1 MPAVKLVDRFASNQS
16 TIITMIHYNKK
27 ILQNLFFFL
36 LLFIFQMTCAQTGIR
51 GKVTDINGKPLVY
64 ANILLLKQA
73 DSSLVKG
80 MFTNETGHFNF
91 QDITGGRY
99 LLTSTHT
106 GFSQVYTAAFE
117 IKTGDNTDMGTLKLA
132 LENTQLSEVKVA
144 AKKPLLEQKIDRLVI
159 NVSNSIT
166 SAGNTALEV
175 LERSPGVVVDH
186 QNNLITMNGKNG
198 VVLMINGKISH
209 MPLAAAVQ
217 MLAGMSAGNIEKI
230 ELITTPPANFDAEG
244 NAGYIN
250 VVLKENNNYGTNGS
264 YTASLGYGK
273 GWVQAASININHRKG
288 KINLYGDLSF
298 SRVKKPFP
306 IKAYSRVSYLGNIT
320 ETDFTG
326 YRTDTTRNF
335 TGRLGIDYYLNSR
348 TVIGVLFSG
357 YDNKYSQSESNEN
370 LIIKN
375 SILDTTIRLANSE
388 INHWQNYSAN
398 LNIQHSFK
406 VDENLSLNI
415 DYIWYTNYQ
424 PVKYGTSYYD
434 NSGNFVYKQSTKSG
448 KSTPI
453 NFWVGA
459 MDYSKKLSQ
468 LVSMEA
474 GIKVTSSAFNND
486 ISFERFIQNTWSKDP
501 SLSAKYKLNED
512 YEAAYASF
520 NITVD
525 KKTEAKTGIRYE
537 YTNSNLGTEAIKNIV
552 DRHYGNLFPTFFIS
566 HRVNE
571 NNSMSFSYNLRI
583 TRPTFNNLAPF
594 TYYVDANT
602 VLTGNPALQPSL
614 SNTIKTDY
622 TYKQYLFSLSY
633 SVEAHAITGFQ
644 PNSDS
649 ATNKLTLSPQNLRNQ
664 KLISAI
670 ISVPVNV
677 AEWWTMQYNFT
688 GIWQQINAFYH
699 DEPVRL
705 SQINYNITSNQ
716 NFKFSKSWS
725 ATLTG
730 FFQSASLNGISIVKP
745 IGSLDFGIKKKL
757 QGNKGAFTFNVNDI
771 FGTIAFRESTNL
783 PEQNFVS
790 NVDIHFS
797 QRTYNL
803 TYTHSFGNDKLKGK
817 RERGTGAEDEKGRVH
832 N

>member
-1 MPAVKLVDRFASNQS
+1 
-16 TIITMIHYNKK
+16 
-27 ILQNLFFFL
+27 
-36 LLFIFQMTCAQTGIR
+36 
-51 GKVTDINGKPLVY
+51 
-64 ANILLLKQA
+64 
-73 DSSLVKG
+73 
-80 MFTNETGHFNF
+80 
-91 QDITGGRY
+91 
-99 LLTSTHT
+99 
-106 GFSQVYTAAFE
+106 
-117 IKTGDNTDMGTLKLA
+117 
-132 LENTQLSEVKVA
+132 
-144 AKKPLLEQKIDRLVI
+144 
-159 NVSNSIT
+159 
-166 SAGNTALEV
+166 
-175 LERSPGVVVDH
+175 
-186 QNNLITMNGKNG
+186 
-198 VVLMINGKISH
+198 
-209 MPLAAAVQ
+209 
-217 MLAGMSAGNIEKI
+217 
-230 ELITTPPANFDAEG
+230 
-244 NAGYIN
+244 
-250 VVLKENNNYGTNGS
+250 
-264 YTASLGYGK
+264 
-273 GWVQAASININHRKG
+273 
-288 KINLYGDLSF
+288 
-298 SRVKKPFP
+298 
-306 IKAYSRVSYLGNIT
+306 
-320 ETDFTG
+320 
-326 YRTDTTRNF
+326 
-335 TGRLGIDYYLNSR
+335 
-348 TVIGVLFSG
+348 
-357 YDNKYSQSESNEN
+357 
-370 LIIKN
+370 
-375 SILDTTIRLANSE
+375 
-388 INHWQNYSAN
+388 
-398 LNIQHSFK
+398 
-406 VDENLSLNI
+406 
-415 DYIWYTNYQ
+415 
-424 PVKYGTSYYD
+424 
-434 NSGNFVYKQSTKSG
+434 
-448 KSTPI
+448 
-453 NFWVGA
+453 
-459 MDYSKKLSQ
+459 
-468 LVSMEA
+468 
-474 GIKVTSSAFNND
+474 
-486 ISFERFIQNTWSKDP
+486 
-501 SLSAKYKLNED
+501 
-512 YEAAYASF
+512 
-520 NITVD
+520 
-525 KKTEAKTGIRYE
+525 
-537 YTNSNLGTEAIKNIV
+537 
-552 DRHYGNLFPTFFIS
+552 
-566 HRVNE
+566 
-571 NNSMSFSYNLRI
+571 MSFSYNLRI